1 MHTRNNQILAS
12 KIYQTEHR
20 ESLRNNIET
29 RNRVSYHFNSSLWWS
44 NFNKPALTFFKGL
57 QCHSLIPP
65 PREGIQ
71 GSLGFWI
78 PHLGFR
84 IPGTGFQSFSVELGF
99 WIPIISGNPDS
110 LKCILDSKAQDS
122 KFHKPNFPCFPDS
135 TVKNFP
141 NSRILTALQSAFVC
155 FFHIT

>member
-44 NFNKPALTFFKGL
+44 NFNKPAFTFFQRAAVPQL
-57 QCHSLIPP
+57 NSPHV
-65 PREGIQ
+65 REFKAVLD
-71 GSLGFWI
+71 SGFH
-78 PHLGFR
+78 PLDS
-84 IPGTGFQSFSVELGF
+84 GFQVLRSSLFSVELGF

-155 FFHIT
+155 FFHII

>member
-20 ESLRNNIET
+20 ESLRNNVET
-29 RNRVSYHFNSSLWWS
+29 RNRVSYHFNSSLWWN
-44 NFNKPALTFFKGL
+44 NFNKVALTVFKGL
-57 QCHSLIPP
+57 QCHSLVPLCK
-65 PREGIQ
+65 GIV

-99 WIPIISGNPDS
+99 WIPIINGNLDS

-122 KFHKPNFPCFPDS
+122 KFHKQNFPCFPNS

-155 FFHIT
+155 FFHII